1 MILLFPRKTKFK
13 KQQRRSFRLAQQS
26 VLLKGSVGII
36 ALENFWFSSKQIEAC
51 RKIIL
56 RYTKRLGK
64 IYINVFPDKPVS
76 KRTEGSRMGTGKG
89 SIEYWVM
96 PIRSGKVLFELRDV
110 PLVIAK
116 KALKQVTFKLP
127 IKTKLY
133 EKNWSCFA

>member
-1 MILLFPRKTKFK
+1 MILLLPRKTKFK
-13 KQQRRSFRLAQQS
+13 KQQRRSYRLEQHC
-26 VLLKGSVGII
+26 VLQRGNIGII

-56 RYTKRLGK
+56 RYTKRVGK
-64 IYINVFPDKPVS
+64 IYLNVFPDKPIS

-89 SIEYWVM
+89 STDYWVM
-96 PIRSGKVLFELRDV
+96 PIRSGKILFELRGV
-110 PLVIAK
+110 PLIVAK

-133 EKNWSCFA
+133 EKNWSCFE